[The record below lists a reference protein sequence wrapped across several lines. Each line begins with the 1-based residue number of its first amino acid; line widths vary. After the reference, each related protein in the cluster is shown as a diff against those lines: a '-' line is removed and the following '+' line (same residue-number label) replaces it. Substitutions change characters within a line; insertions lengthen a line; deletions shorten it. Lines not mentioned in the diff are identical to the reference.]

1 MINHV
6 AQTDK
11 LVYIRAIATADLPA
25 QVQEQTTAKE
35 LFSIHTADGTQVA
48 LVDGRKLAF
57 AVARQNKMEPVSVH

>member
-1 MINHV
+1 MINHD

-11 LVYIRAIATADLPA
+11 LVYIRAIPTADLPA

-57 AVARQNKMEPVSVH
+57 AVARQHEMEPVSVH